1 MTGSKELFDAIRQI
15 KGSALTQSDVDLV
28 NRALSPAGRP
38 DPELIAALKVDEGL
52 RREAYLDTVGVW
64 TIGYGH
70 TGPEVKRGLVWT
82 KEQAEAALIADI
94 VDHNR
99 RIHAALPW
107 LSGLDPVR
115 RRVLENM
122 AFNLGVGSAATGKGL
137 LGFKNTLE
145 FVRTGQYQKAA
156 DGMLASKW
164 AKQVKGRAIRLANEM
179 RTGRA

>member
-1 MTGSKELFDAIRQI
+1 MSGSKVLFDAIRQI
-15 KGSALTQSDVDLV
+15 KGSALTQADVDLV
-28 NRALSPAGRP
+28 NRALAGRPAGP
-38 DPELIAALKVDEGL
+38 DPELVEALKIDEGL
-52 RREAYLDTVGVW
+52 RLTAYQDTVGVW

-107 LSGLDPVR
+107 LRGLDPVR

-122 AFNLGVGSAATGKGL
+122 AFNLGIGNAATGKGL
-137 LGFKNTLE
+137 LGFKNTLAY
-145 FVRTGQYQKAA
+145 VQAGQFDKAA

-164 AKQVKGRAIRLANEM
+164 AGQVKGRAVRLAKEM
-179 RTGRA
+179 RTGK